1 MFNKPIIQK
10 QQDSERKLAR
20 IEAPVNDKHRV
31 LFMQKVMGLNE
42 CIEYLQN
49 QRKKKLNNG

>member
-1 MFNKPIIQK
+1 MSSKAVNQK
-10 QQDSERKLAR
+10 EKIYR
-20 IEAPVNDKHRV
+20 VNYSSKAVAIGDKHRV

-49 QRKKKLNNG
+49 QKKKKAN